1 VTRRTGFTLIELM
14 VVVTILGVL
23 TSIAVPKYQS
33 FRTRATATRIMGD
46 VEAIRAA
53 ATSFYVDSEYYPAEA
68 KKGELPPNLA
78 PYLPSGF
85 KMKRELWDL
94 DYDNVLVKD
103 EIVDT
108 VVTGGGSKGKGKG
121 SGSTKT
127 LIKTTVVKS
136 QTISLTFSTDDKQLG
151 RMALSL
157 LSNQP
162 TYTVGNKYTMVIYG
176 F

>member
-1 VTRRTGFTLIELM
+1 VSRRSGVTLIELM

-23 TSIAVPKYQS
+23 TSIAVPKYQD
-33 FRTRATATRIMGD
+33 FRTRATAAQIMGD

-53 ATSFYVDSEYYPAEA
+53 ATSFYVDSEYYPADA
-68 KKGELPPNLA
+68 KKGEIPPNLL

-85 KMKRELWDL
+85 RMKKELWDL
-94 DYDNVLVKD
+94 DYDNVFVKD
-103 EIVDT
+103 EIIDT
-108 VVTGGGSKGKGKG
+108 VISGGGSKGKGK
-121 SGSTKT
+121 GSTKT

-136 QTISLTFSTDDKQLG
+136 QTISLTFSTDDKSLG
-151 RMALSL
+151 RTALAL

-162 TYTVGNKYTMVIYG
+162 TFSVGNKYTMVIYG